1 MTQRIAVLMGG
12 TTGERA
18 VSLAS
23 GAEIVAALT
32 RLGHE
37 VMTVALDAAEG
48 GLVGSAHAPQW
59 RVGPVGKPSWQ
70 GTAAAALEGP
80 LAQVN
85 VFFLGLHGG
94 FGEGGPLQG
103 LLEACGR
110 AFTGSGLAASSLCL
124 DKVLT
129 LLLAESLGLRTARRV
144 VQAPV
149 LSASG
154 VRAFAG
160 AALELA
166 QQSDGVVLKPQRGG
180 SSVSTMVFGSEA
192 VTLEALEQATQAI
205 LADGDRAMAEARV
218 RGVEVTASFLMGD
231 ELCALPL
238 VEIRPKDGRF
248 FDYEEKYSAQGALEI
263 CPAVS
268 LSDAQVAAVQ
278 AAGRTLFLAT
288 GCRGYARV
296 DFIVPPEGAPVL
308 LEINTLPGMTPR
320 SLFPQAAAAGGLSFD
335 ELCAAILKVALSPET
350 SPKNA
355 CKTAAL

>member
-37 VMTVALDAAEG
+37 VMTVDLDAAEG

-154 VRAFAG
+154 ARVGVVHGIAATPRGDGDGGGEDAVSRDGERVGLDRWFRRLKGTRAFG
-160 AALELA
+160 MLECPVDRHRSLG
-166 QQSDGVVLKPQRGG
+166 DGR
-180 SSVSTMVFGSEA
+180 
-192 VTLEALEQATQAI
+192 
-205 LADGDRAMAEARV
+205 DGARV
-218 RGVEVTASFLMGD
+218 RGARGGRARDRARWTTARRRARSWTRRAARRSSSSSTR
-231 ELCALPL
+231 CA
-238 VEIRPKDGRF
+238 
-248 FDYEEKYSAQGALEI
+248 
-263 CPAVS
+263 
-268 LSDAQVAAVQ
+268 
-278 AAGRTLFLAT
+278 
-288 GCRGYARV
+288 
-296 DFIVPPEGAPVL
+296 
-308 LEINTLPGMTPR
+308 PR
-320 SLFPQAAAAGGLSFD
+320 RSV
-335 ELCAAILKVALSPET
+335 KR
-350 SPKNA
+350 
-355 CKTAAL
+355 